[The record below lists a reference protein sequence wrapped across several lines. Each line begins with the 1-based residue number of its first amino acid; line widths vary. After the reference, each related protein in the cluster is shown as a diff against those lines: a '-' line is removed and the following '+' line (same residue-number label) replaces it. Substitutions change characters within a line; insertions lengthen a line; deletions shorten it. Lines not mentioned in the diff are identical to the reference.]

1 MNIYFSK
8 LKWVVKWL
16 NNKYMILTKKNRI
29 DDFTKRGWWGEET
42 LYSLFQDAVTSSGDQ
57 EALVDPEN
65 RADITG
71 DAPKR
76 LSFNEIDKTVER
88 YASIFFEQG
97 LRKDDIA
104 LIQLPNVVEL
114 PMIYLALSKLGIICS
129 PIPMQYGAYEINSII
144 AETMPKAFISI
155 QTFNNNAHAEQFSSA
170 FTNGEIKLAL
180 GEIENFIDLHNYNPV
195 SDAYES
201 QQLYAQ
207 DNPITAND
215 IFTICWTSG
224 TTGTPKGV
232 PRSHNLWL
240 PMAKAAGYVS
250 ETEEGDTLLN
260 PFPMINMASIGGFLF
275 NWFLCKGKLIQHHP
289 FDLNVFLNQI
299 ASEDVKYTI
308 APPAI
313 MNMLLN
319 NPAILDQQDLSSLR
333 CIGCGGAP
341 LSEWMVESFQN
352 TYNLTVQNIFG
363 SNEGA
368 TLLSARNEIEDPH
381 LRAQYFPRFGV
392 DGLDWSNPVSKLV
405 KTKLISVETNKEIN
419 EPGQPGE
426 LLISGATVF
435 DGYWNAPEANAEV
448 FDEDGF
454 FRTGDLFEISP
465 EDTEKK
471 FYKFCG
477 RCKDLIIRGGM
488 NISPEELDN
497 LLSSHHKMLEVAV
510 TGYDDDIL
518 GEKVGV
524 VAVVAEG
531 DTISLD
537 EIIDFLKDKQ
547 IAKYK
552 MPEDLRVI
560 DVLPKNPVGKVLR
573 RELKDLFN

>member
-114 PMIYLALSKLGIICS
+114 PMVYLALSKLGIICS

-144 AETMPKAFISI
+144 AETNPKAFISI

-471 FYKFCG
+471 FYKYCG

>member
-1 MNIYFSK
+1 
-8 LKWVVKWL
+8 
-16 NNKYMILTKKNRI
+16 MILTNKKRI
-29 DDFTKRGWWGEET
+29 EDYINKGWWGEDT
-42 LYSLFQDAVTSSGDQ
+42 LYSLFKDALATCGDQ

-65 RADITG
+65 RSVITG
-71 DAPKR
+71 DNPKR
-76 LSFNEIDKTVER
+76 LSFNEIHDLVES
-88 YASIFFEQG
+88 YATTFYEHG
-97 LRKDDIA
+97 LRKDDIVI
-104 LIQLPNVVEL
+104 IQLPNVVEL
-114 PMIYLALSKLGIICS
+114 PIVYLALSKLGIICS
-129 PIPMQYGAYEINSII
+129 PIPMQYGAYEITSII
-144 AETMPKAFISI
+144 NETNPKAFISI
-155 QTFNNNAHAEQFSSA
+155 ASFSGKAHAEQFSSIFA
-170 FTNGEIKLAL
+170 KEEIKFSL
-180 GEIENFIDLHNYNPV
+180 GEVDEFIDLNTSQHKI
-195 SDAYES
+195 ETIEG
-201 QQLYAQ
+201 QQLYAK

-240 PMAKAAGYVS
+240 PMAKAAAFVS

-275 NWFLCKGKLIQHHP
+275 NWLLCKGTLVQHHP
-289 FDLNVFLNQI
+289 FDLNVFLTQI
-299 ASEDVKYTI
+299 STENIKYTI

-319 NPAILDQQDLSSLR
+319 NPAILDQQNLTSLR

-341 LSEWMVESFQN
+341 LSEWMVETFQKK
-352 TYNLTVQNIFG
+352 YDLTVQNIFG

-368 TLLSARNEIEDPH
+368 TLLSARNEIDDPG
-381 LRAQYFPRFGV
+381 LRAKYFPRFGV
-392 DGLDWSNPVSKLV
+392 EEFDWSNPVSKLI
-405 KTKLISVETNKEIN
+405 KTKLICVETNEQIF
-419 EPGQPGE
+419 EPEKPGE

-435 DGYWNAPEANAEV
+435 DGYWNAPDANAEV
-448 FDEDGF
+448 FDEDGY

-465 EDTEKK
+465 ENTEKK
-471 FYKFCG
+471 YYKFCG

-497 LLSSHHKMLEVAV
+497 LLSAHPKMLEVAV
-510 TGYDDDIL
+510 TGYDDEIL

-531 DTISLD
+531 ETLTLEEVIK
-537 EIIDFLKDKQ
+537 FLKDQQ

-552 MPEDLRVI
+552 MPEDLRIVDI
-560 DVLPKNPVGKVLR
+560 LPKNPVGKVLR
-573 RELKDLFN
+573 RELKNLFD

>member
-1 MNIYFSK
+1 
-8 LKWVVKWL
+8 
-16 NNKYMILTKKNRI
+16 MILTKKNRI
-29 DDFTKRGWWGEET
+29 EDFTKRGWWGEDT

-57 EALVDPEN
+57 EALIDPLN
-65 RADITG
+65 RVDITG

-76 LSFNEIDKTVER
+76 LSFSEVDKTVER

-104 LIQLPNVVEL
+104 VIQLPNVVEL
-114 PMIYLALSKLGIICS
+114 PIVYLALSKLGIICS

-144 AETMPKAFISI
+144 AETKPKAFISI
-155 QTFNNNAHAEQFSSA
+155 QTFNKNAHAEQFLSS
-170 FTNGEIKLAL
+170 FTNNELKFAL
-180 GEIENFIDLHNYNPV
+180 GEIENFIDLHTYKPV
-195 SDAYES
+195 SETYES
-201 QQLYAQ
+201 QQSYSQ

-275 NWFLCKGKLIQHHP
+275 NWLLCKGKLVQHHP

-299 ASEDVKYTI
+299 VNEDVKYTI

-333 CIGCGGAP
+333 SIGCGGAP

-352 TYNLTVQNIFG
+352 KYDLTVQNIFG

-392 DGLDWSNPVSKLV
+392 EGLDWSNPVSRLI
-405 KTKLISVETNKEIN
+405 KTKLISVKTNKEIN

-435 DGYWNAPEANAEV
+435 DGYWKAPEANAAV
-448 FDEDGF
+448 FDEEGF

-465 EDTEKK
+465 EDTDKK

-497 LLSSHHKMLEVAV
+497 LLSSHPKILEVAV

-531 DTISLD
+531 ETISLD

-573 RELKDLFN
+573 RDLKDLFN

>member
-114 PMIYLALSKLGIICS
+114 PMVYLALSKLGIICS

-144 AETMPKAFISI
+144 AETNPKAFISI

-275 NWFLCKGKLIQHHP
+275 NWLLCKGKLIQHHP

>member
-1 MNIYFSK
+1 
-8 LKWVVKWL
+8 
-16 NNKYMILTKKNRI
+16 MILTKKNRI
-29 DDFTKRGWWGEET
+29 EDFTKRGWWGEDT

-57 EALVDPEN
+57 EALIDPLN
-65 RADITG
+65 RVDITG

-76 LSFNEIDKTVER
+76 LSFSEVDKTVER

-104 LIQLPNVVEL
+104 VIQLPNVVEL
-114 PMIYLALSKLGIICS
+114 PIVYLALSKLGIICS

-144 AETMPKAFISI
+144 AETKPKAFISI
-155 QTFNNNAHAEQFSSA
+155 QTFNKNAHAEQFLSS
-170 FTNGEIKLAL
+170 FTNNELKFAL
-180 GEIENFIDLHNYNPV
+180 GEIENFIDLHTYKPV
-195 SDAYES
+195 SETYES
-201 QQLYAQ
+201 QQSYSQ

-275 NWFLCKGKLIQHHP
+275 NWLLCKGKLVQHHP

-299 ASEDVKYTI
+299 VNEGVKYTI

-333 CIGCGGAP
+333 SIGCGGAP

-352 TYNLTVQNIFG
+352 KYDLTVQNIFG

-368 TLLSARNEIEDPH
+368 TLLSARHEIEDPH
-381 LRAQYFPRFGV
+381 LRAQYFPRFGIE
-392 DGLDWSNPVSKLV
+392 GLDWSNPVSKLV
-405 KTKLISVETNKEIN
+405 KTKLINVETNKEIN
-419 EPGQPGE
+419 ESGQPGE

-448 FDEDGF
+448 FDEEGF

-465 EDTEKK
+465 EDTDKK

-497 LLSSHHKMLEVAV
+497 LLSSHPKMLEVAV
-510 TGYDDDIL
+510 TGYDDEIL

-524 VAVVAEG
+524 VAVVAKG
-531 DTISLD
+531 VTISLD

-573 RELKDLFN
+573 RDLKDLFN

>member
-1 MNIYFSK
+1 VNIYFSK

-114 PMIYLALSKLGIICS
+114 PMVYLALSKLGIICS

-144 AETMPKAFISI
+144 AETNPKAFISI

-275 NWFLCKGKLIQHHP
+275 NWLLCKGKLVQHHP

-392 DGLDWSNPVSKLV
+392 EGLDWSNPVSKLV

-497 LLSSHHKMLEVAV
+497 LLSSHPKMLEVAV

>member
-1 MNIYFSK
+1 
-8 LKWVVKWL
+8 
-16 NNKYMILTKKNRI
+16 MILTKKNRI
-29 DDFTKRGWWGEET
+29 EDFTKRGWWGEDT

-57 EALVDPEN
+57 EALIDPLN
-65 RADITG
+65 RVDITG

-76 LSFNEIDKTVER
+76 LSFSEVDKTVER

-104 LIQLPNVVEL
+104 VIQLPNVVEL
-114 PMIYLALSKLGIICS
+114 PIVYLALSKLGIICS

-144 AETMPKAFISI
+144 AETKPKAFISI
-155 QTFNNNAHAEQFSSA
+155 QTFNKNAHAEQFLSS
-170 FTNGEIKLAL
+170 FTNNELKFAL
-180 GEIENFIDLHNYNPV
+180 GEIENFIDLHTYKPV
-195 SDAYES
+195 SETYES
-201 QQLYAQ
+201 QQSYSQ

-275 NWFLCKGKLIQHHP
+275 NWLLCKGKLVQHHP

-299 ASEDVKYTI
+299 ANEDVKYTI

-333 CIGCGGAP
+333 SIGCGGAP

-352 TYNLTVQNIFG
+352 KYDLTVQNIFG

-392 DGLDWSNPVSKLV
+392 EGLDWSNPVSKLV

-435 DGYWNAPEANAEV
+435 DGYWKAPEANAAV
-448 FDEDGF
+448 FDEEGF

-465 EDTEKK
+465 EDTDKK

-497 LLSSHHKMLEVAV
+497 LLSSHPKILEVAV

-531 DTISLD
+531 ETISLD

-573 RELKDLFN
+573 RDLKDLFN

>member
-1 MNIYFSK
+1 
-8 LKWVVKWL
+8 
-16 NNKYMILTKKNRI
+16 MILTNKDRI
-29 DDFTKRGWWGEET
+29 EDYINKGWWGEDT
-42 LYSLFQDAVTSSGDQ
+42 LYSLFQEAIVLCGDQ

-65 RADITG
+65 RKTITG

-76 LSFNEIDKTVER
+76 LSFNEINATVER
-88 YASIFFEQG
+88 YATIFYEQG

-104 LIQLPNVVEL
+104 IIQLPNVVEL
-114 PMIYLALSKLGIICS
+114 PIVYLALSKLGIVCS
-129 PIPMQYGAYEINSII
+129 PIPMQYGAFEITSII
-144 AETMPKAFISI
+144 NETNPSAFVSISK
-155 QTFNNNAHAEQFSSA
+155 FSDKAHAKQFSSL
-170 FTNGEIKLAL
+170 FTKDEIKFSL
-180 GEIENFIDLHNYNPV
+180 GAVDGFVDLNTSNP
-195 SDAYES
+195 SSELIES
-201 QQLYAQ
+201 QQLYAK
-207 DNPITAND
+207 DNPITADD

-240 PMAKAAGYVS
+240 PMAKAAAFVS
-250 ETEEGDTLLN
+250 ETEQGDTLLN

-275 NWFLCKGKLIQHHP
+275 NWLLCKGKLVQHHP
-289 FDLNVFLNQI
+289 FDLNVFLTQI
-299 ASEDVKYTI
+299 SSENIKYTI

-319 NPAILDQQDLSSLR
+319 NPAILDQQNLSSLR

-341 LSEWMVESFQN
+341 LSEWMVETFQN
-352 TYNLTVQNIFG
+352 KYDLTVQNIFG

-368 TLLSARNEIEDPH
+368 TLLSARNEIEDPN
-381 LRAQYFPRFGV
+381 LRAKYFPRFGV
-392 DGLDWSNPVSKLV
+392 DGLNWSNPVSRLV
-405 KTKLISVETNKEIN
+405 KTKLVSVETNEEIL
-419 EPGQPGE
+419 EPEQPGE

-448 FDEDGF
+448 FDEDGY

-465 EDTEKK
+465 DDTEKRY
-471 FYKFCG
+471 YKFCG

-497 LLSSHHKMLEVAV
+497 LLSSHPKMLEVAV
-510 TGYDDDIL
+510 TGYDDEIL

-524 VAVVAEG
+524 VAVVVEG
-531 DTISLD
+531 ETLTLD
-537 EIIDFLKDKQ
+537 EVIEFLKDKQ

>member
-1 MNIYFSK
+1 
-8 LKWVVKWL
+8 
-16 NNKYMILTKKNRI
+16 MILTKKNRI
-29 DDFTKRGWWGEET
+29 EDFTKRGWWGEDT

-57 EALVDPEN
+57 EALIDPLN
-65 RADITG
+65 RVDITG

-76 LSFNEIDKTVER
+76 LSFSEVDKTVER

-104 LIQLPNVVEL
+104 VIQLPNVVEL
-114 PMIYLALSKLGIICS
+114 PIVYLALSKLGIICS

-144 AETMPKAFISI
+144 AETKPKAFISI
-155 QTFNNNAHAEQFSSA
+155 QTFNKNAHAEQFLSS
-170 FTNGEIKLAL
+170 FTNNELKFAL
-180 GEIENFIDLHNYNPV
+180 GGIENFIDLHTYKPA
-195 SDAYES
+195 SETYES
-201 QQLYAQ
+201 QQSYSQ

-250 ETEEGDTLLN
+250 EIEEGDTLLN

-275 NWFLCKGKLIQHHP
+275 NWLLCKGKLVQHHP

-299 ASEDVKYTI
+299 VNEDVKYTI

-333 CIGCGGAP
+333 SIGCGGAP

-352 TYNLTVQNIFG
+352 KYDLTVQNIFG

-392 DGLDWSNPVSKLV
+392 EGLDWSNPVSKLV

-435 DGYWNAPEANAEV
+435 DGYWKAPETNAAV
-448 FDEDGF
+448 FDKEGF

-465 EDTEKK
+465 EDTDKK

-497 LLSSHHKMLEVAV
+497 LLSSHPKILEVAV

-531 DTISLD
+531 ETISLD

-573 RELKDLFN
+573 RDLKDLFN

>member
-1 MNIYFSK
+1 
-8 LKWVVKWL
+8 
-16 NNKYMILTKKNRI
+16 MILTKKNRI
-29 DDFTKRGWWGEET
+29 EDFTKRGWWGEDT

-57 EALVDPEN
+57 EALIDPLN
-65 RADITG
+65 RVDITG

-76 LSFNEIDKTVER
+76 LSFSEVDKTVER

-104 LIQLPNVVEL
+104 VIQLPNVVEL
-114 PMIYLALSKLGIICS
+114 PIVYLALSKLGIICS

-144 AETMPKAFISI
+144 AETKPKAFISI
-155 QTFNNNAHAEQFSSA
+155 QTFNKNAHAEQFLSS
-170 FTNGEIKLAL
+170 FTNNELKFAL
-180 GEIENFIDLHNYNPV
+180 GGIENFIDLHTYKPV
-195 SDAYES
+195 SETYES
-201 QQLYAQ
+201 QQSYSQ

-275 NWFLCKGKLIQHHP
+275 NWLLCKGKLVQHHP

-299 ASEDVKYTI
+299 VNEDVKYTI

-333 CIGCGGAP
+333 SIGCGGAP

-352 TYNLTVQNIFG
+352 KYDLTVQNIFG

-392 DGLDWSNPVSKLV
+392 EGLDWSNPVSKLV

-435 DGYWNAPEANAEV
+435 DGYWKAPEANAAV
-448 FDEDGF
+448 FDEEGF

-465 EDTEKK
+465 EDTDKK

-497 LLSSHHKMLEVAV
+497 LLSSHPKILEVAV

-518 GEKVGV
+518 GEKVGI

-531 DTISLD
+531 ETISLD

-573 RELKDLFN
+573 RDLKDLFN

>member
-1 MNIYFSK
+1 
-8 LKWVVKWL
+8 
-16 NNKYMILTKKNRI
+16 MILTNKKRI
-29 DDFTKRGWWGEET
+29 ERFVSNGWWGEAT
-42 LYSLFQDAVTSSGDQ
+42 LYSIFQEALNACSDQ

-65 RADITG
+65 RLVITG
-71 DAPKR
+71 DIPQR
-76 LSFNEIDKTVER
+76 LSFKEINVIVEK
-88 YASIFFEQG
+88 YAAIFYEKG
-97 LRKDDIA
+97 LRKDDIVI
-104 LIQLPNVVEL
+104 IQLPNVVEL

-129 PIPMQYGAYEINSII
+129 PIPMQYGAFEIASIVN
-144 AETMPKAFISI
+144 ETNPKAFISI
-155 QTFNNNAHAEQFSSA
+155 ASFNGKAHAKELISS
-170 FTNGEIKLAL
+170 FINGEIKFSL
-180 GEIENFIDLHNYNPV
+180 GEVEHFIDLNSSEPG
-195 SDAYES
+195 SETMKS
-201 QQLYAQ
+201 QQAYAQ
-207 DNPITAND
+207 DNPISAND

-240 PMAKAAGYVS
+240 PMAKAAAFVS
-250 ETEEGDTLLN
+250 NTEEGDALLN

-275 NWFLCKGKLIQHHP
+275 NWLLCKGKLVQHHP
-289 FDLNVFLNQI
+289 FDLNIFLNQI
-299 ASEDVKYTI
+299 SNENIKYTI

-341 LSEWMVESFQN
+341 LSEWMVKTFQN
-352 TYNLTVQNIFG
+352 KYNLTVQNIFG

-368 TLLSARNEIEDPH
+368 TLLSSRNEIDDPN
-381 LRAQYFPRFGV
+381 LRAKYFPRFGV
-392 DGLDWSNPVSKLV
+392 DGLNWSNPVSKIV
-405 KTKLISVETNKEIN
+405 KTKLISLETNEEIV
-419 EPGQPGE
+419 EPGKPGE

-448 FDEDGF
+448 FDEDGY

-465 EDTEKK
+465 DDTEKK
-471 FYKFCG
+471 YYKFCG

-497 LLSSHHKMLEVAV
+497 LLSSHPKMLEVAV
-510 TGYDDDIL
+510 TAYDDEIL

-524 VAVVAEG
+524 VAVVIEG
-531 DTISLD
+531 ETLTLS
-537 EIIDFLKDKQ
+537 EVIDFLKDKQ

-552 MPEDLRVI
+552 MPEKLRVI

-573 RELKDLFN
+573 RELKELFA

>member
-1 MNIYFSK
+1 
-8 LKWVVKWL
+8 
-16 NNKYMILTKKNRI
+16 MILTEKNRI
-29 DDFTKRGWWGEET
+29 EAFTKKGWWGEDT
-42 LYSLFQDAVTSSGDQ
+42 LYSLFKDALTSCGDQ

-65 RADITG
+65 RKDITG
-71 DAPKR
+71 DLPKR

-88 YASIFFEQG
+88 YASIFFEHG
-97 LRKDDIA
+97 LRKDDIVI
-104 LIQLPNVVEL
+104 IQLPNIVEL

-129 PIPMQYGAYEINSII
+129 PIPMQYGVYEITSII
-144 AETMPKAFISI
+144 AETQPKGFISI
-155 QTFNNNAHAEQFSSA
+155 QSFNGNAHAEQFSSV
-170 FTNGEIKLAL
+170 FNNNELKFAL
-180 GEIENFIDLHNYNPV
+180 GAINNFVNLHEYSPADG
-195 SDAYES
+195 SYES
-201 QQLYAQ
+201 HQSYVQA
-207 DNPITAND
+207 NAVTAND

-240 PMAKAAGYVS
+240 PMAKAAAFVS
-250 ETEEGDTLLN
+250 ETEKGDTLLN

-275 NWFLCKGKLIQHHP
+275 NWLLCKGKLIQHHP

-299 ASEDVKYTI
+299 SSEDVKYTI

-319 NPAILDQQDLSSLR
+319 NPAILDEQDLSSLR

-352 TYNLTVQNIFG
+352 QYNLTVQNIFG

-392 DGLDWSNPVSKLV
+392 EALDWSNPVSKLV
-405 KTKLISVETNKEIN
+405 KTKLISVETNSEITD
-419 EPGQPGE
+419 PGQPGE

-448 FDEDGF
+448 FDEEGF

-465 EDTEKK
+465 EDTQMK

-497 LLSSHHKMLEVAV
+497 LLSSHPKLLEVAV

-524 VAVVAEG
+524 VAVVTEG
-531 DTISLD
+531 ETISLE
-537 EIIDFLKDKQ
+537 EIIDFLKGKQ

-560 DVLPKNPVGKVLR
+560 DILPKNPVGKVLR

>member
-1 MNIYFSK
+1 
-8 LKWVVKWL
+8 
-16 NNKYMILTKKNRI
+16 MILTKKNRI
-29 DDFTKRGWWGEET
+29 EFFTKRGWWGEDT
-42 LYSLFQDAVTSSGDQ
+42 LYSLFQDAVSSSGDQ
-57 EALVDPEN
+57 EALIDPLN

-76 LSFNEIDKTVER
+76 LSFNEVDKTVER

-114 PMIYLALSKLGIICS
+114 PIVYLALSKLGIICS

-144 AETMPKAFISI
+144 AETKPKAFISI
-155 QTFNNNAHAEQFSSA
+155 QTFNKSAHAEQFLSA
-170 FTNGEIKLAL
+170 FTNNELKFAL
-180 GEIENFIDLHNYNPV
+180 GEIENFIDLHTHKPV
-195 SDAYES
+195 SETYES
-201 QQLYAQ
+201 QQSYVQ

-275 NWFLCKGKLIQHHP
+275 NWLLCKGKLVQHHP

-299 ASEDVKYTI
+299 VNEDVKYTI

-319 NPAILDQQDLSSLR
+319 NPAILDQHDLSSLR
-333 CIGCGGAP
+333 SIGCGGAP

-352 TYNLTVQNIFG
+352 KYNLTVQNIFG

-368 TLLSARNEIEDPH
+368 TLLSARHEIEDPH

-392 DGLDWSNPVSKLV
+392 EGLDWSNPVSKLV
-405 KTKLISVETNKEIN
+405 KTKLINVETNKEIN
-419 EPGQPGE
+419 ESGQPGE

-448 FDEDGF
+448 FDEEGF

-465 EDTEKK
+465 EDTDKK

-497 LLSSHHKMLEVAV
+497 LLSSHPKMLEVAV
-510 TGYDDDIL
+510 TGYDDEIL

-524 VAVVAEG
+524 VAVVAKG
-531 DTISLD
+531 VTISLD

>member
-1 MNIYFSK
+1 
-8 LKWVVKWL
+8 
-16 NNKYMILTKKNRI
+16 MILTKKNRI
-29 DDFTKRGWWGEET
+29 QTFTEKGWWGKDT
-42 LYSLFQDAVTSSGDQ
+42 LYSLFQDALISCKDQ

-65 RADITG
+65 REDITG

-76 LSFNEIDKTVER
+76 LSFDDIDKTVER
-88 YASIFFEQG
+88 YATIFFEQG

-104 LIQLPNVVEL
+104 IIQLPNVVEL
-114 PMIYLALSKLGIICS
+114 PMVYLALSKLGIICS
-129 PIPMQYGAYEINSII
+129 PIPMQYGAYEITSII
-144 AETMPKAFISI
+144 AETKPKAFISI
-155 QTFNNNAHAEQFSSA
+155 ETFNSNAHAEQFSSI
-170 FTNGEIKLAL
+170 FNNGEVKFAL
-180 GEIENFIDLHNYNPV
+180 GEIENFINLHDCNPADE
-195 SDAYES
+195 SYES
-201 QQLYAQ
+201 QQSYVL
-207 DNPITAND
+207 DNSITAND

-240 PMAKAAGYVS
+240 PMAKAAAFVS
-250 ETEEGDTLLN
+250 ETEKGDTLLN

-275 NWFLCKGKLIQHHP
+275 NWLLCKGKLVQHHP

-299 ASEDVKYTI
+299 SREDIKYTI

-352 TYNLTVQNIFG
+352 QYNLTVQNIFG

-392 DGLDWSNPVSKLV
+392 EALDWSNPVSKLV
-405 KTKLISVETNKEIN
+405 KTKLISVETNSEITD
-419 EPGQPGE
+419 PGQPGE

-448 FDEDGF
+448 FDEEGF

-465 EDTEKK
+465 EDTQMK

-497 LLSSHHKMLEVAV
+497 LLSSHPKLLEVAV

-524 VAVVAEG
+524 VAVVTEG
-531 DTISLD
+531 ETISLE
-537 EIIDFLKDKQ
+537 EIIDYLKGKQ

-560 DVLPKNPVGKVLR
+560 DILPKNPVGKVLR

>member
-1 MNIYFSK
+1 
-8 LKWVVKWL
+8 
-16 NNKYMILTKKNRI
+16 MILTKKNRI
-29 DDFTKRGWWGEET
+29 EDFTKRGWWGEDT
-42 LYSLFQDAVTSSGDQ
+42 LYSLFQDAVSSSGDQ
-57 EALVDPEN
+57 EALIDPLN

-76 LSFNEIDKTVER
+76 LSFNEVDKTVER

-114 PMIYLALSKLGIICS
+114 PIVYLALSKLGIICS

-144 AETMPKAFISI
+144 AETKPKAFVSI
-155 QTFNNNAHAEQFSSA
+155 QTFNKSAHAEQFLSA
-170 FTNGEIKLAL
+170 FTNNELKFAL
-180 GEIENFIDLHNYNPV
+180 GEIENFIDLHTHKPV
-195 SDAYES
+195 SETYES
-201 QQLYAQ
+201 QQSYAQ

-275 NWFLCKGKLIQHHP
+275 NWLLCKGKLVQHHP

-299 ASEDVKYTI
+299 VNEDVKYTI

-319 NPAILDQQDLSSLR
+319 NPAILDQHDLSSLR
-333 CIGCGGAP
+333 SIGCGGAP

-352 TYNLTVQNIFG
+352 KYNLTVQNIFG

-368 TLLSARNEIEDPH
+368 TLLSARHEIEDPH

-392 DGLDWSNPVSKLV
+392 EGLDWSNPVSKLV
-405 KTKLISVETNKEIN
+405 KTKLINVETNKEIN
-419 EPGQPGE
+419 ESGQPGE

-448 FDEDGF
+448 FDEEGF

-465 EDTEKK
+465 EDTDKK

-497 LLSSHHKMLEVAV
+497 LLSSHPKMLEVAV
-510 TGYDDDIL
+510 TGYDDEIL

-524 VAVVAEG
+524 VAVVAKG
-531 DTISLD
+531 VTISLD

>member
-1 MNIYFSK
+1 
-8 LKWVVKWL
+8 
-16 NNKYMILTKKNRI
+16 MILTKKNRI
-29 DDFTKRGWWGEET
+29 EVFTKRGWWGEDT
-42 LYSLFQDAVTSSGDQ
+42 LYSLFQDAVSSSGDQ
-57 EALVDPEN
+57 EALIDPLN

-76 LSFNEIDKTVER
+76 LSFNEVDKTVER

-114 PMIYLALSKLGIICS
+114 PIVYLALSKLGIICS

-144 AETMPKAFISI
+144 AETKPKAFISI
-155 QTFNNNAHAEQFSSA
+155 QTFNKSAHAEQFLSA
-170 FTNGEIKLAL
+170 FTNNELKFAL
-180 GEIENFIDLHNYNPV
+180 GEIENFIDLHTHKPV
-195 SDAYES
+195 SETYES
-201 QQLYAQ
+201 QQSYVQ

-275 NWFLCKGKLIQHHP
+275 NWLLCKGKLVQHHP

-299 ASEDVKYTI
+299 VNEGVKYTI

-319 NPAILDQQDLSSLR
+319 NPAILEQHDLSSLR
-333 CIGCGGAP
+333 SIGCGGAP

-352 TYNLTVQNIFG
+352 KYNLTVQNIFG

-368 TLLSARNEIEDPH
+368 TLLSARHEIEDPH
-381 LRAQYFPRFGV
+381 LRAQYFPRFGIE
-392 DGLDWSNPVSKLV
+392 GLDWSNPVSKLV
-405 KTKLISVETNKEIN
+405 KTKLINVETNKEIN
-419 EPGQPGE
+419 ESGQPGE

-448 FDEDGF
+448 FDEEGF

-465 EDTEKK
+465 EDTDKK

-497 LLSSHHKMLEVAV
+497 LLSSHPKMLEVAV
-510 TGYDDDIL
+510 TGYDDEIL

-524 VAVVAEG
+524 VAVVAKG
-531 DTISLD
+531 VTISLD

-573 RELKDLFN
+573 RELKNLFN

>member
-1 MNIYFSK
+1 
-8 LKWVVKWL
+8 
-16 NNKYMILTKKNRI
+16 MILTNKKRI
-29 DDFTKRGWWGEET
+29 ERFVSNGWWGEAT
-42 LYSLFQDAVTSSGDQ
+42 LYSIFQEALNACSDQ

-65 RADITG
+65 RLVITG
-71 DAPKR
+71 DIPQR
-76 LSFNEIDKTVER
+76 LSFKEINVIVEK
-88 YASIFFEQG
+88 YAAIFYEKG
-97 LRKDDIA
+97 LRKDDIVI
-104 LIQLPNVVEL
+104 IQLPNVVEL

-129 PIPMQYGAYEINSII
+129 PIPMQYGAFEIASIVN
-144 AETMPKAFISI
+144 ETNPKAFISI
-155 QTFNNNAHAEQFSSA
+155 ASFNGKAHAKELISS
-170 FTNGEIKLAL
+170 FTNGEIKFSL
-180 GEIENFIDLHNYNPV
+180 GEAEHFIDLNSSEPG
-195 SDAYES
+195 SETMKS
-201 QQLYAQ
+201 QQAYAQ
-207 DNPITAND
+207 DNPISAND

-240 PMAKAAGYVS
+240 PMAKAAAFVS
-250 ETEEGDTLLN
+250 NTEEGDALLN

-275 NWFLCKGKLIQHHP
+275 NWLLCKGKLVQHHP

-299 ASEDVKYTI
+299 SNENIKYTI

-341 LSEWMVESFQN
+341 LSEWMVKTFQN
-352 TYNLTVQNIFG
+352 KYDLTVQNIFG

-368 TLLSARNEIEDPH
+368 TLLSSRNEIDDPN
-381 LRAQYFPRFGV
+381 LRAKYFPRFGV
-392 DGLDWSNPVSKLV
+392 DGLNWSNPVSKIV
-405 KTKLISVETNKEIN
+405 KTKLISLETNEEIV
-419 EPGQPGE
+419 EPGKPGE

-448 FDEDGF
+448 FDEDGY

-465 EDTEKK
+465 DDTEKK
-471 FYKFCG
+471 YYKFCG

-497 LLSSHHKMLEVAV
+497 LLSSHPKMLEVAV
-510 TGYDDDIL
+510 TAYDDEIL

-524 VAVVAEG
+524 VAVVIEG
-531 DTISLD
+531 ETLTLS
-537 EIIDFLKDKQ
+537 EVIDFLKDKQ

-552 MPEDLRVI
+552 MPEKLRVI

-573 RELKDLFN
+573 RELKELFA

>member
-1 MNIYFSK
+1 
-8 LKWVVKWL
+8 
-16 NNKYMILTKKNRI
+16 MILTKINRI
-29 DDFTKRGWWGEET
+29 QTFTEKGWWGDET
-42 LYSLFQDAVTSSGDQ
+42 LYSLFQDALTSCKKQ

-65 RADITG
+65 RQDITG
-71 DAPKR
+71 DVPKR
-76 LSFNEIDKTVER
+76 LSFDDIDKTVER
-88 YASIFFEQG
+88 YATIFFEQG

-104 LIQLPNVVEL
+104 IIQLPNVVEL
-114 PMIYLALSKLGIICS
+114 PMVYLALSKLGIICS
-129 PIPMQYGAYEINSII
+129 PIPMQYGAYEITSII
-144 AETMPKAFISI
+144 AETEPKAFISI
-155 QTFNNNAHAEQFSSA
+155 EIFNSTSHAEQFSSV
-170 FTNGEIKLAL
+170 FNNGEVKFAL
-180 GEIENFIDLHNYNPV
+180 GEIENFINLHDYNPA
-195 SDAYES
+195 DEYYES
-201 QQLYAQ
+201 QQSHVS

-240 PMAKAAGYVS
+240 PMAKAAAFVS
-250 ETEEGDTLLN
+250 ETEKGDTLLN

-275 NWFLCKGKLIQHHP
+275 NWLLCKGKLVQHHP

-299 ASEDVKYTI
+299 SSEDVKYTI

-341 LSEWMVESFQN
+341 LSEWMVETFQN
-352 TYNLTVQNIFG
+352 KYNLTVQNIFG

-368 TLLSARNEIEDPH
+368 TLLSARNEIEDPL
-381 LRAQYFPRFGV
+381 LRAKYFPRFGV
-392 DGLDWSNPVSKLV
+392 EGFDWSNPVSKLV
-405 KTKLISVETNKEIN
+405 RTKLVSVETNAEII

-448 FDEDGF
+448 FDEEGF
-454 FRTGDLFEISP
+454 FKTGDLFEISP
-465 EDTEKK
+465 EDTQMR

-497 LLSSHHKMLEVAV
+497 LLSAHPKMLEVAV

-531 DTISLD
+531 ETISLD
-537 EIIDFLKDKQ
+537 EIIEFLKDQQ

-552 MPEDLRVI
+552 MPEDLRLI
-560 DVLPKNPVGKVLR
+560 DALPKNPVGKVLR

>member
-1 MNIYFSK
+1 
-8 LKWVVKWL
+8 
-16 NNKYMILTKKNRI
+16 MILTKKNRI
-29 DDFTKRGWWGEET
+29 EDFTKRGWWGEDT
-42 LYSLFQDAVTSSGDQ
+42 LYSLFQDAVSSSGDQ
-57 EALVDPEN
+57 EALIDPLN

-76 LSFNEIDKTVER
+76 LSFNEVDKMVER

-114 PMIYLALSKLGIICS
+114 PIVYLALSKLGIICS

-144 AETMPKAFISI
+144 AETKPKAFISI
-155 QTFNNNAHAEQFSSA
+155 QTFNKSAHAEQFLSA
-170 FTNGEIKLAL
+170 FTNNELKFAL
-180 GEIENFIDLHNYNPV
+180 GEIENFIDLHTHKPV
-195 SDAYES
+195 SETYES
-201 QQLYAQ
+201 QQSYVQ

-275 NWFLCKGKLIQHHP
+275 NWLLCKGKLVQHHP

-299 ASEDVKYTI
+299 VNEGVKYTI

-319 NPAILDQQDLSSLR
+319 NPAILDQHDLSSLR
-333 CIGCGGAP
+333 SIGCGGAP

-352 TYNLTVQNIFG
+352 KYNLTVQNIFG

-368 TLLSARNEIEDPH
+368 TLLSARHEIEDPH

-392 DGLDWSNPVSKLV
+392 EGLDWSNPVSKLV
-405 KTKLISVETNKEIN
+405 KTKLINVETNKEIN
-419 EPGQPGE
+419 ESGQPGE

-448 FDEDGF
+448 FDEEGF

-465 EDTEKK
+465 EDTDKK

-497 LLSSHHKMLEVAV
+497 LLSSHPKMLEVAV
-510 TGYDDDIL
+510 TGYDDEIL

-524 VAVVAEG
+524 VAVVAKG
-531 DTISLD
+531 VTISLD

-573 RELKDLFN
+573 RELKNLFN

>member
-1 MNIYFSK
+1 
-8 LKWVVKWL
+8 
-16 NNKYMILTKKNRI
+16 
-29 DDFTKRGWWGEET
+29 
-42 LYSLFQDAVTSSGDQ
+42 
-57 EALVDPEN
+57 
-65 RADITG
+65 
-71 DAPKR
+71 
-76 LSFNEIDKTVER
+76 
-88 YASIFFEQG
+88 
-97 LRKDDIA
+97 
-104 LIQLPNVVEL
+104 
-114 PMIYLALSKLGIICS
+114 MIYLALSKLGIICS
-129 PIPMQYGAYEINSII
+129 PIPMQYGSYEITSII
-144 AETMPKAFISI
+144 DETQPKGFISI
-155 QTFNNNAHAEQFSSA
+155 QSFNGNAHAEQFSSA
-170 FTNGEIKLAL
+170 FSNNELKFAL
-180 GEIENFIDLHNYNPV
+180 GEINNFVNLHEYNPADE
-195 SDAYES
+195 SYES
-201 QQLYAQ
+201 QQSYVQ
-207 DNPITAND
+207 DNAVTAND

-240 PMAKAAGYVS
+240 PMAKAAAFVS

-275 NWFLCKGKLIQHHP
+275 NWLLCKGKLVQHHP

-299 ASEDVKYTI
+299 SSEDVKYTI

-319 NPAILDQQDLSSLR
+319 NPAILDEQDLSSLR

-352 TYNLTVQNIFG
+352 KYNLTVQNIFG

-392 DGLDWSNPVSKLV
+392 EELDWSNPVSKLV
-405 KTKLISVETNKEIN
+405 KTKLISVETNSEITD
-419 EPGQPGE
+419 PGQPGE

-448 FDEDGF
+448 FDEEGF

-465 EDTEKK
+465 EHTQMK

-497 LLSSHHKMLEVAV
+497 LLSSHPKLLEVAV

-531 DTISLD
+531 ETISLE
-537 EIIDFLKDKQ
+537 EILDFLQAKQ

-552 MPEDLRVI
+552 MPEDLRV
-560 DVLPKNPVGKVLR
+560 VETLPKNPVGKVLR

>member
-1 MNIYFSK
+1 
-8 LKWVVKWL
+8 
-16 NNKYMILTKKNRI
+16 MILTKKNRI
-29 DDFTKRGWWGEET
+29 EDFTKRGWWGEDT

-57 EALVDPEN
+57 EALIDPLN
-65 RADITG
+65 RVDITG

-76 LSFNEIDKTVER
+76 LSFSEVDKTVER

-104 LIQLPNVVEL
+104 VIQLPNVVEL
-114 PMIYLALSKLGIICS
+114 PIVYLALSKLGIICS
-129 PIPMQYGAYEINSII
+129 PIPMQYGAHEINSII
-144 AETMPKAFISI
+144 AETKPKAFISI
-155 QTFNNNAHAEQFSSA
+155 QTFNKNAHAEQFLSS
-170 FTNGEIKLAL
+170 FTNNELKFAL
-180 GEIENFIDLHNYNPV
+180 GEIENFIDLHTYKPV
-195 SDAYES
+195 SETYES
-201 QQLYAQ
+201 QQSYSQ

-275 NWFLCKGKLIQHHP
+275 NWLLCKGKLVQHHP

-299 ASEDVKYTI
+299 VNEDVKYTI

-333 CIGCGGAP
+333 SIGCGGAP

-352 TYNLTVQNIFG
+352 KYDLTVQNIFG

-392 DGLDWSNPVSKLV
+392 EGLDWSNPVSKLV

-435 DGYWNAPEANAEV
+435 DGYWKAPEANAAV
-448 FDEDGF
+448 FDEEGF

-465 EDTEKK
+465 EDTDKK

-497 LLSSHHKMLEVAV
+497 LLSSHPKILEVAV

-524 VAVVAEG
+524 VAVVAQGE
-531 DTISLD
+531 TISLD

-573 RELKDLFN
+573 RDLKDLFN

>member
-1 MNIYFSK
+1 
-8 LKWVVKWL
+8 
-16 NNKYMILTKKNRI
+16 MILTAKNRI
-29 DDFTKRGWWGEET
+29 QDFTSRGWWGNDT
-42 LYSLFQDAVTSSGDQ
+42 LYSLFEDALAECKDQ
-57 EALVDPEN
+57 EGLVDPEN
-65 RADITG
+65 RFNITG
-71 DAPKR
+71 DLPKR
-76 LSFNEIDKTVER
+76 LTFHQIHETVEK
-88 YASIFFEQG
+88 YASIFYEYG
-97 LRKDDIA
+97 LRRDDIV
-104 LIQLPNVVEL
+104 IVQLPNVVEL

-144 AETMPKAFISI
+144 SETDPKAFISI
-155 QTFNNNAHAEQFSSA
+155 QTFNGTKHAEQFASV
-170 FTNGEIKLAL
+170 FVNNEIKFSL
-180 GEIENFIDLHNYNPV
+180 GSVNDFIDLHDFHPSEESFNVQQSYSKENTV
-195 SDAYES
+195 S
-201 QQLYAQ
+201 
-207 DNPITAND
+207 AND

-240 PMAKAAGYVS
+240 PMAKAAAFVS

-275 NWFLCKGKLIQHHP
+275 NWLLCKGKLIQHHP
-289 FDLNVFLNQI
+289 FDLNVFLAQI
-299 ASEDVKYTI
+299 ANEKVNYTI

-319 NPAILDQQDLSSLR
+319 NPAILDQQDFSSLR
-333 CIGCGGAP
+333 SIGCGGAP

-352 TYNLTVQNIFG
+352 KYNLTVQNIFG

-381 LRAQYFPRFGV
+381 LRAKYFPRFGV
-392 DGLDWSNPVSKLV
+392 KNLEWSNPVSKLV
-405 KTKLISVETNKEIN
+405 RTKLVDVETHEEIN
-419 EPGQPGE
+419 ESNQPGE

-448 FDEDGF
+448 FDEEGY

-465 EDTEKK
+465 KDTQQKY
-471 FYKFCG
+471 YKFCG

-497 LLSSHHKMLEVAV
+497 LLSSHPKLLEVAV
-510 TGYDDDIL
+510 TGYEDEIL

-524 VAVVAEG
+524 VAVLAEG
-531 DTISLD
+531 ETISLE
-537 EIIDFLKDKQ
+537 EIIDFLKTKQ

-552 MPEDLRVI
+552 MPEDLRLI

>member
-1 MNIYFSK
+1 
-8 LKWVVKWL
+8 
-16 NNKYMILTKKNRI
+16 MILTSKNRI
-29 DDFTKRGWWGEET
+29 KDFVERGWWGEDT
-42 LYSLFQDAVTSSGDQ
+42 LYSLFQEALDACGDQ

-65 RADITG
+65 RLTITG

-76 LSFNEIDKTVER
+76 LSFKDINEIVER
-88 YASIFFEQG
+88 YAATFYERG

-104 LIQLPNVVEL
+104 IIQLPNVVEL
-114 PMIYLALSKLGIICS
+114 PIVYLALSKLGIICS
-129 PIPMQYGAYEINSII
+129 PIPMQYGEYEITSII
-144 AETMPKAFISI
+144 NETNPKAFVSI
-155 QTFNNNAHAEQFSSA
+155 AAFNSNAHAEQFSSI
-170 FTNGEIKLAL
+170 FNNGEFKFSL
-180 GEIENFIDLHNYNPV
+180 GKVDGSIDLNSSRPA
-195 SDAYES
+195 SDVIES
-201 QQLYAQ
+201 QQLYSK
-207 DNPITAND
+207 DNPVTADD

-240 PMAKAAGYVS
+240 PMAKAAAFVS

-275 NWFLCKGKLIQHHP
+275 NWLLCKGKLVQHHP
-289 FDLNVFLNQI
+289 FDLNVFLTQI
-299 ASEDVKYTI
+299 SNEDIKYTI

-319 NPAILDQQDLSSLR
+319 SPAILDQQDLSSLR

-341 LSEWMVESFQN
+341 LSEWMVETFQN
-352 TYNLTVQNIFG
+352 KYNLTVQNIFG

-368 TLLSARNEIEDPH
+368 TLLSARNEIEDPK
-381 LRAQYFPRFGV
+381 LRAKYFPRFGIK
-392 DGLDWSNPVSKLV
+392 GLDWSNPVSKLV
-405 KTKLISVETNKEIN
+405 KTKLISVETNEEIF
-419 EPGQPGE
+419 EPEQPGE

-435 DGYWNAPEANAEV
+435 DGYWNAPDANAEV
-448 FDEDGF
+448 FDEDGY

-465 EDTEKK
+465 EETQKK
-471 FYKFCG
+471 YYKFCG

-497 LLSSHHKMLEVAV
+497 LLSSHPKMLEVAV
-510 TGYDDDIL
+510 TGYDDEIL

-531 DTISLD
+531 ETLTLD
-537 EIIDFLKDKQ
+537 EIIDYLKDKK